1 MTTLII
7 IDSSIVVS
15 LCLLSFLLIY
25 SYRAITELKEEKL
38 RKLNLKKLRKEFAYL
53 QSLIN

>member
-7 IDSSIVVS
+7 IACSIVIS

-25 SYRAITELKEEKL
+25 SYRAKRRKTEKKVEFKKIKERVRLFTKF
-38 RKLNLKKLRKEFAYL
+38 N
-53 QSLIN
+53 

>member
-7 IDSSIVVS
+7 IVCSIVIL

-25 SYRAITELKEEKL
+25 SYRAKRRKTEKVEFKKIKERVRLFTKF
-38 RKLNLKKLRKEFAYL
+38 N
-53 QSLIN
+53 

>member
-7 IDSSIVVS
+7 IVCSIVIP

-25 SYRAITELKEEKL
+25 SYRAKRRKIDKVEFKKIKERIRLFTKF
-38 RKLNLKKLRKEFAYL
+38 N
-53 QSLIN
+53 

>member
-7 IDSSIVVS
+7 IVCSIVIS

-25 SYRAITELKEEKL
+25 SYRAKRRKTEKVEF
-38 RKLNLKKLRKEFAYL
+38 KKLMKEFAYL

>member
-7 IDSSIVVS
+7 IACSIVIS

-25 SYRAITELKEEKL
+25 SYKAKRRKTEKVEFKKIKERVRLFTKF
-38 RKLNLKKLRKEFAYL
+38 N
-53 QSLIN
+53 

>member
-7 IDSSIVVS
+7 IACSIVIL
-15 LCLLSFLLIY
+15 LCLLSFYQFIL
-25 SYRAITELKEEKL
+25 TELKEEKL

>member
-25 SYRAITELKEEKL
+25 SYRAKRRKTEKVEFKKIKERVRLFTKF
-38 RKLNLKKLRKEFAYL
+38 N
-53 QSLIN
+53 

>member
-7 IDSSIVVS
+7 IACSIVFP

-25 SYRAITELKEEKL
+25 SYRAKRRKIEKDELKKI
-38 RKLNLKKLRKEFAYL
+38 KERVPYL

>member
-7 IDSSIVVS
+7 IACSIMIS

-25 SYRAITELKEEKL
+25 SYRAKRRKTEKVEFKKIKERVRLFTKF
-38 RKLNLKKLRKEFAYL
+38 N
-53 QSLIN
+53 

>member
-7 IDSSIVVS
+7 IACSIVIP

-25 SYRAITELKEEKL
+25 SYIAKRKKTEKDELKKIKEKIRL
-38 RKLNLKKLRKEFAYL
+38 FTKFN
-53 QSLIN
+53 